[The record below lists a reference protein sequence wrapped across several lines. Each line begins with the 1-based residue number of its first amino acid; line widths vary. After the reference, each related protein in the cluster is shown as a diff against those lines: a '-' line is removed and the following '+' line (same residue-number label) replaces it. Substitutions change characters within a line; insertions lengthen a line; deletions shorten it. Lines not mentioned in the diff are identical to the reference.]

1 MDDYSTIGFGRTTVR
16 VLNSYLQFL
25 AVGEK
30 NRKQTARGGKHTDF
44 PPCVVMFPGIQQ
56 PSFPKEQI
64 SSLIPITS
72 DTKPSPPASS
82 TGKLGRKYKGSISVT
97 FRVNTLI
104 PRAPLHVFSV
114 HACDYMGASICA
126 FIKMGIKAGDGWYS
140 VAPHLTSL
148 RQGPSLNRKPNMSA
162 RLPGWPASSPI
173 YLCLPLLQSWGLQIC
188 LGDLNSDLQA
198 CGVSVFTHSA
208 ISPALC
214 FLPCCF
220 YHRVLFV
227 SLLHLLLLLLLLR
240 SSWMLFSA
248 LASAQLLLFSL
259 PVGLF
264 YFFGFFPP
272 LPPPQLTS

>member
-1 MDDYSTIGFGRTTVR
+1 
-16 VLNSYLQFL
+16 
-25 AVGEK
+25 
-30 NRKQTARGGKHTDF
+30 
-44 PPCVVMFPGIQQ
+44 MFPGIQQ

-72 DTKPSPPASS
+72 DTKPSPLASS
-82 TGKLGRKYKGSISVT
+82 TGKLGRKYKGLISVT

-104 PRAPLHVFSV
+104 PRVPLHVFSV

-148 RQGPSLNRKPNMSA
+148 RQGPSLNRKPTVSA
-162 RLPGWPASSPI
+162 RLPGWPARSPI
-173 YLCLPLLQSWGLQIC
+173 DLCLPLLQSWGLQIC

-198 CGVSVFTHSA
+198 CGVSVFTHLA

-214 FLPCCF
+214 FLTCCF

-264 YFFGFFPP
+264 YFFAFFSP
-272 LPPPQLTS
+272 LLPPQLTSYVWYFSGLHPFLMGYTFWRLELLAGYWRFPKSTVSLAVPLLQNWFRFQ